1 MHKIIL
7 EYDTPVKQVTPD
19 KWAKDAA
26 AAIASGK
33 RVKGHDAKASG
44 SFSTAYM
51 KGFLAVKGVEVW
63 EDPADTPV
71 DNYLTWLTIVQNA
84 MSKPYFRQIANKY
97 IAPCTILN
105 KTVIVQNRVVAT
117 AAELNVSTKLASAVE
132 LLGLELGI
140 LDMHEENWGFDVHG
154 QIKMFDMMPL
164 ESFCFNEVELRYSVK
179 EVETAMKNWLA
190 GKFTR
195 RKTYENITCDC
206 HHCNRNT
213 SSY

>member
-1 MHKIIL
+1 MYKIIL

-19 KWAKDAA
+19 KWATDAA

-71 DNYLTWLTIVQNA
+71 DNYLTWLTTVQNA

-105 KTVIVQNRVVAT
+105 KTVIVQDRVVVT
-117 AAELNVSTKLASAVE
+117 AADVNVSSDLAMAVE
-132 LLGLELGI
+132 HLGLELGI

-190 GKFTR
+190 GKASP
-195 RKTYENITCDC
+195 RKSYENNRCDC